1 MADEETAR
9 SRLFALPSVSPHKV
23 SGAAPTDLGFEGLGS
38 GLAVC
43 GFGDSCSGS
52 NSKTSVSFGVQSML
66 IKRRG
71 SFTNISEPYSG

>member
-52 NSKTSVSFGVQSML
+52 NSKTSVSFGGAVYYADKKEGFLHQYFRTL
-66 IKRRG
+66 
-71 SFTNISEPYSG
+71 